1 MASPPYFIF
10 DFSRKVFLMLHSI
23 NWSNLIVWLPLLHEI
38 LDNMCI
44 AILCFPDCDVINFE
58 IKRSFQWS
66 RFSAWPKS
74 KDKNLNILRTKR
86 DFKEKQK
93 AFFILFNSFEA
104 KKKKMPNWKILYK
117 DFIKLSRVLTTTENR
132 KSHITI
138 CLWNQHKIVYQKK
151 L

>member
-86 DFKEKQK
+86 DSRRNKKHFS
-93 AFFILFNSFEA
+93 SFLTLSKP
-104 KKKKMPNWKILYK
+104 KKKKKAKLENFVQGFYK
-117 DFIKLSRVLTTTENR
+117 VNPCLNNNR
-132 KSHITI
+132 K
-138 CLWNQHKIVYQKK
+138 QKIPYNYMS
-151 L
+151 LEST